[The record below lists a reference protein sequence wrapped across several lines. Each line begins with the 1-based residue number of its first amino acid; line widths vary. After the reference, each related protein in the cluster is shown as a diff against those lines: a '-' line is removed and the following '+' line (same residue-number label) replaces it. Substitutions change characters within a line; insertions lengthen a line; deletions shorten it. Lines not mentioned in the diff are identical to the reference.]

1 MFKTIRVSLLCFLIS
16 LPVLAQGQ
24 TTTKVKIERQEST
37 ALQTEKATKR
47 LETLLN
53 ILSYYNLNDTE
64 ESKLV
69 VEATTVLKSLRQQD
83 MVAVIKHL
91 ETSAKAKSKTT
102 SDDETKLAYVRHQKI
117 LEKLREL
124 AMKQQAIRSLE
135 IAAERMAKASKE
147 EFSINATLTIFYGML
162 EDKNSK
168 TKSMFPTI
176 VTKLIDRQRDLNVDV
191 SVILSQAADLESKLD
206 DQRKDRL
213 KEGLRI
219 AKAENIRGTL
229 SLVTDHLSKYG
240 DNQESIRNF
249 KPASNYTEQNHFAM
263 KKIADAWRAPK
274 NTLQTLKELQDKVGK
289 MVRDQKEINEKMKEE
304 DAPKTP
310 EAKME
315 VAKKEADMANVTKDI
330 LKTTEPAVQSAK
342 PDLAKAE
349 AALEEAAKTLAA
361 AEDKK
366 AEVAQDKALKALEA
380 AKEKIDAEVAKIMEK
395 AKDPVAKAQDL
406 VNKIEKLEE
415 KQKQVNETA
424 KNMTKPEAKPDA
436 KAAENIAK
444 QEKDLAEKAIDT
456 AKESPGIPEEV
467 KKALEKAADAQEKAA
482 EAAVN
487 NPDPKAGLEKAA
499 PKMKEALEELTKAK
513 EAAKTQVAAE
523 KAKADDVAKRE
534 KAADELAKAAEMQK
548 EVAEKLDK
556 AKQEGAMDALK
567 SKDVAKN
574 LAKDVQ
580 KAMAETE
587 KAAKNA
593 MGDAKEATDEAVKDQ
608 KDSEKALQNNDLAKA
623 AEAAADAAE
632 KLDMAAKDAAEMV
645 KADKQDKAVAQA
657 KEEMKQ
663 ADVSEAARRVA
674 QALDKNNEAEK
685 ATANAK
691 EKLGEGKAEMDLAK
705 KQGDLAKQLD
715 NAKDKNPEAAEAAA
729 DAAKALAKG
738 DVNKAIEAQKAA
750 LEGLNDSPEKGANE
764 MANEQ
769 KALLEATQELAKAQD
784 AANMAK
790 DAAMQAEA
798 LVPDN
803 LKGDLKAAEALL
815 EKGAEAASKGN
826 IQEAAAKQAEA
837 TKSLEKALEMLNELA
852 KALDV
857 PMGVPGETALAK
869 ADGKSDQKAE
879 PSDAKAE
886 PKDSPMPN
894 SKQAETKGDGDRKPD
909 GTEEAALAKLLELQA
924 NGGFLKL
931 PEKEREALLQSLGA
945 NLPPEYSAMIQKYYR
960 DLADKQKTSKAPLPS
975 SR

>member
-1 MFKTIRVSLLCFLIS
+1 MFKTIRLSLLCFLIS

-91 ETSAKAKSKTT
+91 ETSANAKSKTT
-102 SDDETKLAYVRHQKI
+102 SDDETKLAYIRHQQI

-124 AMKQQAIRSLE
+124 ALKQQAIRSLE

-147 EFSINATLTIFYGML
+147 EFSINATLMIFYGML

-240 DNQESIRNF
+240 DNQDSIRNF

-523 KAKADDVAKRE
+523 KAKA
-534 KAADELAKAAEMQK
+534 AEMQK

-674 QALDKNNEAEK
+674 QALDKNKEAEK

-750 LEGLNDSPEKGANE
+750 LEGLNDSPEKGAKE

-815 EKGAEAASKGN
+815 EKGAEAAAKGN

-869 ADGKSDQKAE
+869 ADGKAE
-879 PSDAKAE
+879 PKDAKAE